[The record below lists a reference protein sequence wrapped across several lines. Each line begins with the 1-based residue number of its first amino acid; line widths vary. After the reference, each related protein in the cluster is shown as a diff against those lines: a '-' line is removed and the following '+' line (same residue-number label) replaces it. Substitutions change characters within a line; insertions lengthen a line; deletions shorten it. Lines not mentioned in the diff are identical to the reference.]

1 MKIWEIW
8 KYALGSFS
16 DNKTAPYDDFITI
29 VRTLIFISILT
40 TNMVIVAG
48 VVRHWDD
55 NTRNS
60 NNCHLL
66 EKQL

>member
-1 MKIWEIW
+1 MNKLWSYW
-8 KYALGSFS
+8 AKALGQKAT
-16 DNKTAPYDDFITI
+16 DNDSEADRVAWI
-29 VRTLIFISILT
+29 RTFILT
-40 TNMVIVAG
+40 TYLVTNCFIIAG

>member
-1 MKIWEIW
+1 MNKLWSYW
-8 KYALGSFS
+8 AKALGQKAT
-16 DNKTAPYDDFITI
+16 DNDSEADRVAWI
-29 VRTLIFISILT
+29 RTFILT
-40 TNMVIVAG
+40 TYLVTNCSIIAG